1 LEIPK
6 MTQKTFLA
14 YIRKSVV
21 EGETDSPARQR
32 AAIERR
38 VLAAYPDARIEW
50 YEDLD
55 ISGKSESNR
64 PGWQRLLADL
74 KSKGGAGVA
83 VESYDRSHRNVKE
96 FLSFYD
102 DALAPVGRTLISATQ
117 NLDLAT
123 ADGRLMATV
132 MMGFAEAEARKA
144 SERMT
149 AHLGH
154 LRAAEGRHHGSIP
167 FGCDRDPQTKHLIP
181 SQTAYLYNAT
191 TGEAVPD
198 STPVGELAEP
208 PPGFQRRYYHDALRI
223 LYETYATGQQS
234 LTDAAISLN
243 AAGWRAWQRDYR
255 TPMEFGGNTTRSII
269 RHWPIYAGRL
279 PVETGQKV
287 GSRKT
292 PPQLVDGGHPP
303 ILPVE
308 LCEAVGAA
316 LAVRIRQGGPR
327 GKTRL
332 YILGGIV
339 FCGVC
344 GCKLSGQT
352 IQDRQYY
359 RHVNIK
365 RACSEIIAKA
375 DGIHRE
381 ILELVRKIL
390 ASRELLDETAAELR
404 RLAAEMAAGED
415 GEKFRQ
421 KEAELE
427 RLIDLRTDG
436 LITKEQF
443 VQRQAKIQ
451 AELDKL
457 RPSFHGQSLA
467 VIEDIISNLE
477 DLSGRIE
484 EADLNLQKEVIRG
497 LFKRIEVRNRRVS
510 RVVPQEW
517 CAVLLDQVLKD
528 INARLLRGPE

>member
-1 LEIPK
+1 V
-6 MTQKTFLA
+6 TQKTFRA
-14 YIRKSVV
+14 YIRKSVI

-38 VLAAYPDARIEW
+38 VLSAYPDARIEW
-50 YEDLD
+50 YEDMD

-74 KSKGGAGVA
+74 KSKGGDGVV

-96 FLSFYD
+96 FLAFYD
-102 DALAPVGRTLISATQ
+102 EVLAPAGRTLISTTQ
-117 NLDLAT
+117 NLDLVT

-132 MMGFAEAEARKA
+132 VMGFAEAEARKA

-154 LRAAEGRHHGSIP
+154 LRNQGRHHGSIP

-181 SQTAYLYNAT
+181 SQTAYLYNVT

-198 STPVGELAEP
+198 SSPVGELAEP
-208 PPGFQRRYYHDALRI
+208 PPGFERRYYYDALRI
-223 LYETYATGQQS
+223 LFETYATGQQS

-279 PVETGQKV
+279 PVKTGQKV

-292 PPQLVDGGHPP
+292 PPQFVEGGHPP

-308 LCEAVGAA
+308 LCEAAGVA
-316 LAVRIRQGGPR
+316 LTVRIRQGGPR

-375 DGIHRE
+375 DGLHRE
-381 ILELVRKIL
+381 ILELVREL
-390 ASRELLDETAAELR
+390 APRLSTEGAATLR
-404 RLAAEMAAGED
+404 
-415 GEKFRQ
+415 Q
-421 KEAELE
+421 IEAELNAQEAGSAGEIEQRRAEME
-427 RLIDLRTDG
+427 RLISLHIKG
-436 LITKEQF
+436 KITEDEF
-443 VQRQAKIQ
+443 DRHRAVIQ
-451 AELDKL
+451 AEIDKL
-457 RPSFHGQSLA
+457 KPSFHGQSLA

-477 DLSGRIE
+477 DLLGHFE
-484 EADLNLQKEVIRG
+484 EDDPMLQKEVIRG
-497 LFKRIEVRNRRVS
+497 LFKRIEISNRRVS
-510 RVVPQEW
+510 QVVPQEW
-517 CAVLLDQVLKD
+517 CAVLLDQVFKD